1 MTSSIYKFFTY
12 LLYINLNECYNT
24 QPINMYD
31 YINKGPLKTL
41 NRLINIPL
49 DVCKANTTI
58 PGLDVHV
65 NSINVKDLL
74 IIKTNEID
82 YVRI

>member
-1 MTSSIYKFFTY
+1 MTKLTYKFFTY
-12 LLYINLNECYNT
+12 LLYINLNECYNSH
-24 QPINMYD
+24 PINMHD
-31 YINKGPLKTL
+31 YLNKGSHGTL
-41 NRLINIPL
+41 NKLINIPF
-49 DVCKANTTI
+49 DVRQALYNT